1 MNAKCPKCDA
11 IFSMSD
17 WLVSRNTYGDGDTTI
32 YFWCPQ
38 CRHATEYVISVVV
51 ARSEKEG

>member
-1 MNAKCPKCDA
+1 MHAKCPKCDA